1 MYLKFLRNK
10 LFQVN
15 QMDSTD
21 KKLKRMK
28 VFKARVEN
36 KAGKAEFFEN
46 VTHVLRESMGRYYFI
61 YLVFF
66 KSVVS
71 FVTLLNFT

>member
-1 MYLKFLRNK
+1 
-10 LFQVN
+10 
-15 QMDSTD
+15 MDSTD

-36 KAGKAEFFEN
+36 KAGKADFFEN

-61 YLVFF
+61 YLFF
-66 KSVVS
+66 LRALFLS
-71 FVTLLNFT
+71 